1 MNSSIR
7 RLVLDVMKPH
17 EPDIITFAN
26 HLATIEQENGEV
38 TAVNIAVIEV
48 DRIVENIK
56 ITIQGTK
63 LDYELILHKIK
74 ELGGA
79 IHSIDLVIAGKHIIE
94 ETPTPQDP

>member
-1 MNSSIR
+1 
-7 RLVLDVMKPH
+7 MKPH
-17 EPDIITFAN
+17 EPDIITYGNQIAQ
-26 HLATIEQENGEV
+26 LAIEDGEV

-56 ITIQGTK
+56 ITIQGNR
-63 LDYELILHKIK
+63 LDYDQISDKIR

-79 IHSIDLVIAGKHIIE
+79 IHSIDLVIAGKHILE